1 MPWQANHASVKPK
14 YLNMYRYNKM
24 NLIEKNT
31 WMCRGGNY
39 TEKSSRGAAHD
50 QNTLHNVLKDILK
63 TTK

>member
-1 MPWQANHASVKPK
+1 
-14 YLNMYRYNKM
+14 
-24 NLIEKNT
+24 
-31 WMCRGGNY
+31 MCRGGNY